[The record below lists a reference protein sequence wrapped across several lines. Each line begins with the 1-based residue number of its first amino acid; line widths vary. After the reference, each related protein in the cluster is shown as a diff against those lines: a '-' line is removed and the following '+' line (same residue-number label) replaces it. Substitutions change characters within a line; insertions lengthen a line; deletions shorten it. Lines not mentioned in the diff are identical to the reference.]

1 MDPTATD
8 DIAQIVDLAHA
19 YNQAVDDH
27 DPDGWVG
34 CFTEDGEVI
43 SPFGNPSGRD
53 ELHRWISGIA
63 ANLTGTRHF
72 SANEVVTVAGDRAT
86 MRSYYFVVGTTEH
99 PPAIGATGGYDDE
112 LVRLD
117 GGWRFAR
124 RIHTV
129 DASFQGE
136 GLAG

>member
-1 MDPTATD
+1 MTPTTTH
-8 DIAQIVDLAHA
+8 DIAEIIDLAHA

-27 DPDGWVG
+27 DPTSWVD
-34 CFTEDGEVI
+34 CFTDDGEVD

-53 ELHRWISGIA
+53 ELHRWISGITG
-63 ANLTGTRHF
+63 NLSDTRHF
-72 SANEVVTVAGDRAT
+72 SANEVVSVDGDRAT

-112 LVRLD
+112 LVRIE
-117 GGWRFAR
+117 GRWRFAR
-124 RIHTV
+124 RVHTV